1 MSHQNFFYDGQIRR
15 FIMQFIRMVSNFYV
29 EFGKDRDGN
38 ISLQRVPVIYGDQ
51 SRQAAQIL
59 RNNSENSLAS
69 VPAMAVYVGGLDYDR
84 DRVQEPTHVSKI
96 SLRQQRYDAETGNYD
111 PTRSDSFTVERIM
124 PVPYKLSLKLDIW
137 TSNTEQKLQLIEQIA
152 TLFNPALEIQS
163 TDNYIDW
170 TSLSAVFLTGT
181 NWDSRSVPVGNDEP
195 VSIATM
201 TFELPIWISA
211 PAKVQRLGVVYK
223 IINSIYDADGN
234 IAKTVFDDESYLSR
248 RVIAPMGFKVVY
260 IGDKITLVRNS
271 TVVDDQ
277 EHPDVATS
285 WKTLIDYY
293 GELKD
298 GLSEVRLRHF
308 DSTYEIV
315 GHVSYNPLDE
325 SQLIFNLDSDS
336 APTDTIEDVHAI
348 IDPYTIDPD
357 KSIGRRP
364 EYDETD
370 PRFLVKV
377 AEPEIG
383 DRFLILNPIGSLDNI
398 EAADIWRDPSFVA
411 EANDIIE
418 WDGSK
423 WNVSFRSQQE
433 SNIQYVTNLNT
444 GIQYRWYQES
454 WAKSTE
460 GIYQEGE
467 WSIVI

>member
-1 MSHQNFFYDGQIRR
+1 
-15 FIMQFIRMVSNFYV
+15 MVSNFYV
-29 EFGKDRDGN
+29 EFGQDRDGN
-38 ISLQRVPVIYGDQ
+38 LSLQRVPVIYGDQ

-59 RNNSENSLAS
+59 RGNSENALPS
-69 VPAMAVYVGGLDYDR
+69 VPAMAVYVSGLDYDR
-84 DRVQEPTHVSKI
+84 ERVQEPSHVSKI
-96 SLRQQRYDAETGNYD
+96 SLRQQRYDPDTGNYD

-124 PVPYKLSLKLDIW
+124 PVPYRLTLKLDIW

-181 NWDSRSVPVGNDEP
+181 NWDSRVVPMGNDEP
-195 VSIATM
+195 ISISTL

-211 PAKVQRLGVVYK
+211 PAKVQKLGVVYK

-248 RVIAPMGFKVVY
+248 RVIAPFGFKVVY
-260 IGDKITLVRNS
+260 IGDKVTLVKNS
-271 TVVDDQ
+271 TVVNGE
-277 EHPDVATS
+277 EHPEVATS

-298 GLSEVRLRHF
+298 GLSELRLRHF
-308 DSTYEIV
+308 DSNFELI

-325 SQLIFNLDSDS
+325 SQLIFNLDPDS
-336 APTDTIEDVHAI
+336 APVNTLTNVHAI
-348 IDPYTIDPD
+348 IDPYTINLD
-357 KSIGRRP
+357 KPIGRRP
-364 EYDETD
+364 QYANPPGEPEHPLYRIFVT
-370 PRFLVKV
+370 
-377 AEPEIG
+377 APEIG
-383 DRFLILNPIGSLDNI
+383 DRFLILNPIGSLDNTQ
-398 EAADIWRDPSFVA
+398 AAEVWADPNFVA

-418 WDGSK
+418 WNGST
-423 WNVSFRSQQE
+423 WRVVFHSQRE
-433 SNIQYVTNLNT
+433 SNTQYVTNLNT
-444 GIQYRWYQES
+444 GVQYRWYQGS